1 MLIQIWSF
9 SPFPESSCHLNLRE
23 DGYNH
28 SMRGFLSFAV
38 FVAGVISLGVEFAAS
53 RLLEAVFGTS
63 NLVWA
68 AVIGLILLYLAA
80 GYFLGGRVADRF
92 PAPTVFYRLLA
103 WGGLIVALVPVPA
116 RPLLYRA
123 AAAFDRLQLGP
134 LLGAFVVVLMLLS
147 VPVTLLGMIAPFA
160 VRLAV
165 RTTEETGRVAG
176 RLYALS
182 TLGSFLGTYL
192 TVLLLIP
199 GLGTRRTFILLG
211 GVLVLTGIVGLLLSN
226 QPRYALRLLWMP
238 FLVTWL
244 YFGWAKGPIKGTPG
258 QVYEAES
265 AYNYIEVIERD
276 GYRYLRLNEG
286 QGIHSV
292 YHPTVLQYNGAWM
305 HFLAG
310 PFLNEPPFLL
320 AEVHRLA
327 ILGLAGGTVARQAT
341 AIFGPIPIDG
351 YEIDPKVL
359 EVGRRYFGLDALPN
373 LRPYAMDARVGLR
386 RSPYRYD
393 LIVVDAYRPPYIP
406 WHLTTREFFGE
417 VWQHLSTHGV
427 LAINVGRAGED
438 RRLQAAL
445 TATLLQVFPTVY
457 AMDVPGTL
465 NTILYATVQP
475 ADPAN
480 LEQNLALLL
489 ANQQGGPLLWQ
500 AIADAVAY
508 PAPMPVGDTIF
519 TDDRAPVEALVNA
532 MVLDFFLW
540 GEIQTLGPVTEPSN
554 PATGP

>member
-1 MLIQIWSF
+1 
-9 SPFPESSCHLNLRE
+9 
-23 DGYNH
+23 
-28 SMRGFLSFAV
+28 MRNFLSLAV
-38 FVAGVISLGVEFAAS
+38 FVAGGVSLGVEFAAS

-68 AVIGLILLYLAA
+68 AVIGLMLLYLAA
-80 GYFLGGRVADRF
+80 GYFLGGKVADRH
-92 PAPTVFYRLLA
+92 PSPVVFYRLLA
-103 WGGLIVALVPVPA
+103 WAGLLVALVPVPA

-123 AAAFDRLQLGP
+123 AAAFDQLQLGP
-134 LLGAFVVVLMLLS
+134 LLGAFVVVLVLLS
-147 VPVTLLGMIAPFA
+147 LPVTLLGMVAPFA

-165 RTTEETGRVAG
+165 RTTRETGRVAG

-182 TLGSFLGTYL
+182 TLGSFVGTYL

-211 GVLVLTGIVGLLLSN
+211 GVLVLTGLSGLLFGG
-226 QPRYALRLLWMP
+226 QARRALRLLWMP
-238 FLVTWL
+238 FLVAWL
-244 YFGWAKGPIKGTPG
+244 YLGWAQGPIKRTPG

-265 AYNYIEVIERD
+265 AYNYIEVLERH

-310 PFLNEPPFLL
+310 PFLNAPPFSP
-320 AEVHRLA
+320 AEVRRIA

-341 AIFGPIPIDG
+341 AAFGPIPIDG
-351 YEIDPKVL
+351 YEIDPQVL
-359 EVGRRYFGLDALPN
+359 AVGRRYFGLDALPN
-373 LRPYAMDARVGLR
+373 LHAYAMDARVGLR

-417 VWQHLSTHGV
+417 VRQHLSDHGV
-427 LAINVGRAGED
+427 LAINVGRAGDD

-445 TATLLQVFPTVY
+445 TATLRQVFPTVY
-457 AMDVPGTL
+457 AMDVPHTL

-475 ADPAN
+475 TDPAN
-480 LEQNLALLL
+480 LRQNLALLL
-489 ANQQGGPLLWQ
+489 AHRQGIPLLWQ
-500 AIADAVAY
+500 AIADAADD
-508 PAPMPVGDTIF
+508 PAPLPVGNTIF

-532 MVLDFFLW
+532 MVVDFFLR
-540 GEIQTLGPVTEPSN
+540 GETQTLGPVT
-554 PATGP
+554 GP

>member
-1 MLIQIWSF
+1 
-9 SPFPESSCHLNLRE
+9 
-23 DGYNH
+23 
-28 SMRGFLSFAV
+28 MRRYLAVTV
-38 FVAGVISLGVEFAAS
+38 FVAGACSLGVEFAAS

-80 GYFLGGRVADRF
+80 GYFLGGKVADRRPDF
-92 PAPTVFYRLLA
+92 AFFYHLLA
-103 WGGLIVALVPVPA
+103 WGGLSVALVPVPA

-123 AAAFDRLQLGP
+123 AAAFDQLQLGA
-134 LLGAFVVVLMLLS
+134 LIGAFVVVLILLS
-147 VPVTLLGMIAPFA
+147 IPVTLLGMVAPYA

-165 RTTEETGRVAG
+165 RATEETGRVAG

-192 TVLLLIP
+192 TVLALIP
-199 GLGTRRTFILLG
+199 ILGTRRTFLVLG
-211 GVLVLTGIVGLLLSN
+211 GALVLTSLGGLLVARR
-226 QPRYALRLLWMP
+226 PRAAMRLLWIP
-238 FLVTWL
+238 LLIAWL
-244 YFGWAKGPIKGTPG
+244 YFGWANGPIKGTPG

-265 AYNYIEVIERD
+265 AYNYIEVIERQ

-286 QGIHSV
+286 QGVHSI

-310 PFLNEPPFLL
+310 PFLNTPPFSPQ
-320 AEVHRLA
+320 EVQRVA

-341 AIFGPIPIDG
+341 AAFGPIPIEG
-351 YEIDPKVL
+351 YEIDPLVL

-373 LRPYAMDARVGLR
+373 LHAYAADARVGLR

-406 WHLTTREFFGE
+406 WHLTTREFFAE
-417 VWQHLSTHGV
+417 VKQHLSPHGV
-427 LAINVGRAGED
+427 LAINVARAGED

-445 TATLLQVFPTVY
+445 TATLQTVFPTVY
-457 AMDVPGTL
+457 AMDVPNTL

-475 ADPAN
+475 TDPAN
-480 LEQNLALLL
+480 LEKNLAFLL
-489 ANQQGGPLLWQ
+489 ANQQGNPLLWQ

-508 PAPMPVGDTIF
+508 PAPMPVADAIF
-519 TDDRAPVEALVNA
+519 TDDHAPVEALVNA
-532 MVLDFFLW
+532 MVVDFLLR
-540 GEIQTLGPVTEPSN
+540 GGTQTLGPVVEP
-554 PATGP
+554 